1 VIDPPY
7 EIAASALPRC
17 GHRSHFLFVRAL
29 AHCWNALTASVGIE
43 KVRAPARV
51 VTVSV
56 RPRDICSARWKL
68 GIISR
73 PERPRYSRLVDYW
86 LVAIDLQLDQF
97 IVGPLCR
104 FVGIGEG
111 AERYDLE
118 QAETKRGDA
127 PSLSVSMVVLKRQ
140 DSFVRIT

>member
-1 VIDPPY
+1 V
-7 EIAASALPRC
+7 
-17 GHRSHFLFVRAL
+17 
-29 AHCWNALTASVGIE
+29 
-43 KVRAPARV
+43 
-51 VTVSV
+51 
-56 RPRDICSARWKL
+56 
-68 GIISR
+68 
-73 PERPRYSRLVDYW
+73 RLVNYW
-86 LVAIDLQLDQF
+86 LVAFDLQLDQF

-140 DSFVRIT
+140 DSFVRITWRDGKLFDDRADVAIRLRAQVAELRRGTLW